1 MNENEMPG
9 PLPGFRSAL
18 TRRQLFKTGA
28 MLGPML
34 ALPASALA
42 ADDGL
47 PAGIT
52 SLSPMEYRVLNRLR
66 VVLLPVQDF
75 DLPSTTEVP
84 VMANL
89 DDLIGKLSAFPR
101 ELLRLGLRAFEY
113 GSFFSFS
120 RFSSKDNEAAYRQV
134 ESWQGGLFFQ
144 RGLMSDIKT
153 LVTFAYWRDPR
164 TWPLLEY
171 DGPVTEKWGIKR
183 LGNAPLPRDSSAYHG
198 TGSDNLAE
206 Q

>member
-1 MNENEMPG
+1 M
-9 PLPGFRSAL
+9 
-18 TRRQLFKTGA
+18 
-28 MLGPML
+28 
-34 ALPASALA
+34 
-42 ADDGL
+42 
-47 PAGIT
+47 
-52 SLSPMEYRVLNRLR
+52 LNRLR
-66 VVLLPVQDF
+66 VVLLPVQNF

-89 DDLIGKLSAFPR
+89 DDLIGRLNAFPR

-113 GSFFSFS
+113 GSLFSFT
-120 RFSSKDNEAAYRQV
+120 RFSNKDNQDAYKQV
-134 ESWQGGLFFQ
+134 ESWQGGIFVQ

-183 LGNAPLPRDSSAYHG
+183 LGNAPLPRDPTAYHASG
-198 TGSDNLAE
+198 DNSVAE

>member
-1 MNENEMPG
+1 MNEKEMPAA
-9 PLPGFRSAL
+9 PALLTSAL
-18 TRRQLFKTGA
+18 TRRQLFKSGA
-28 MLGPML
+28 MLGPLL
-34 ALPASALA
+34 ALPAQALA
-42 ADDGL
+42 ADDAV

-52 SLSPMEYRVLNRLR
+52 SLSPLEYRVLNRLR
-66 VVLLPVQDF
+66 IILLPVQNF
-75 DLPSTTEVP
+75 ELPSTTEVP

-101 ELLRLGLRAFEY
+101 QLLRLGLRAFEY
-113 GSFFSFS
+113 GSWYTFT
-120 RFSSKDNEAAYRQV
+120 RFSNKDNDAAFRQV
-134 ESWQGGLFFQ
+134 ESWQSGLFFQ

-164 TWPLLEY
+164 TWTLLEY

-183 LGNAPLPRDSSAYHG
+183 LGNAPLPRDATAYHSK
-198 TGSDNLAE
+198 SDASVAE